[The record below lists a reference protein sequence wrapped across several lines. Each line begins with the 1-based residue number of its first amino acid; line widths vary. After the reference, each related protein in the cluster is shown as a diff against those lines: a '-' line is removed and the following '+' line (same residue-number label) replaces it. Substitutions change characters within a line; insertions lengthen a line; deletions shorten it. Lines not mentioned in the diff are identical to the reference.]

1 MPPSLTFSDNYLL
14 LGRWRKSVSTF
25 NRSLAFEEI
34 KESEVKLEELL
45 PVRHLSISSVST
57 TAQPVHQVVKVSGS
71 ITISF

>member
-1 MPPSLTFSDNYLL
+1 
-14 LGRWRKSVSTF
+14 VSTF
-25 NRSLAFEEI
+25 TRSLAFEEI

-57 TAQPVHQVVKVSGS
+57 STQPVNQVVKVSGT